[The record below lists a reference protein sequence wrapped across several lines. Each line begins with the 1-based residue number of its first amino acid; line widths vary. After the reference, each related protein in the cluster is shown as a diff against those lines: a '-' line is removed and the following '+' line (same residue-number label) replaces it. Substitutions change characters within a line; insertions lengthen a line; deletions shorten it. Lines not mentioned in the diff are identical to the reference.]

1 MLRLFQSITGPV
13 FLLLAISVASYAA
26 EPVRIDNL
34 TFNSGQMTY
43 RAEGI
48 ELEGVNLSA
57 ESMEALLHGTDIAAQ
72 AKALSTLDAA
82 MIKVSRL
89 RQTLRGISKDLEL
102 LAHDF
107 ELLGHQPLHHQV
119 LR

>member
-1 MLRLFQSITGPV
+1 M
-13 FLLLAISVASYAA
+13 A
-26 EPVRIDNL
+26 
-34 TFNSGQMTY
+34 Y

-72 AKALSTLDAA
+72 AKALSTLDAT

-89 RQTLRGISKDLEL
+89 RQTQTVGDQATTTIFSNVSLANVKSGIVARLKAESSTFGTV
-102 LAHDF
+102 ANAA
-107 ELLGHQPLHHQV
+107 GASSGSTGV
-119 LR
+119 ITSTISI